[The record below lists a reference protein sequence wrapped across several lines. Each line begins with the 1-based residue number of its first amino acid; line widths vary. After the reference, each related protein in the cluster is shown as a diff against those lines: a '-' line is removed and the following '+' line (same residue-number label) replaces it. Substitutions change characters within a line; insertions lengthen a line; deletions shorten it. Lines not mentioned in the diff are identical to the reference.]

1 MVRIIL
7 VALALSLPASFAQAE
22 PLIVDHDRQL
32 AAALEPIVE
41 QTRALHDLAR
51 TNDASGLQKA
61 LVAIRQNESLG
72 PVARNHLLDQTLQAL
87 SLTAATRESRELVQ
101 AYIGHPVEVFIRHSE
116 EHRSAVVPLYDLS
129 ATAALTL
136 RVWDERKAA
145 EIVAGRLRRGNWQS
159 GSYLVTESSISLSA
173 WQRGSVQALSQSSVA
188 QLTAARGGILA
199 SMNSGEQ
206 LGPAALVA
214 GIRLHDTELL
224 RAVIA
229 RAQQKVAL
237 DAIQSA
243 TQVLPPAEAYEV
255 LNASL
260 DRMDVASA
268 AILGIGSLL
277 DSEPQAYDRLLQL
290 LQDHN
295 YGAAAALAFARNESP
310 RTLTHLRA
318 LILSDSPQ
326 TTRLRAALAL
336 RLSATPAARS
346 LQAELRDTM
355 GIDTEMREALQ

>member
-1 MVRIIL
+1 
-7 VALALSLPASFAQAE
+7 
-22 PLIVDHDRQL
+22 
-32 AAALEPIVE
+32 
-41 QTRALHDLAR
+41 
-51 TNDASGLQKA
+51 
-61 LVAIRQNESLG
+61 
-72 PVARNHLLDQTLQAL
+72 
-87 SLTAATRESRELVQ
+87 
-101 AYIGHPVEVFIRHSE
+101 
-116 EHRSAVVPLYDLS
+116 
-129 ATAALTL
+129 
-136 RVWDERKAA
+136 
-145 EIVAGRLRRGNWQS
+145 
-159 GSYLVTESSISLSA
+159 
-173 WQRGSVQALSQSSVA
+173 
-188 QLTAARGGILA
+188 
-199 SMNSGEQ
+199 
-206 LGPAALVA
+206 
-214 GIRLHDTELL
+214 LL